1 MDKGC
6 YGICGKNIEASGGK
20 MSESGGISDIQFR
33 IRHTMLPVSNLDRT
47 IDFYTRLL
55 GMDIMRLREPAGQR
69 VAYLGYGSED
79 EGPAFELIQNGDG
92 GESAEVPTWAGHFA
106 LYVSDLSKLCAA
118 LKREG
123 VAFTREPGPNR
134 PGSSDLVAYILDP
147 DGYTIELTER
157 HSQTGPPIKK

>member
-1 MDKGC
+1 
-6 YGICGKNIEASGGK
+6 
-20 MSESGGISDIQFR
+20 MSDDGGISGIQFR
-33 IRHTMLPVSNLDRT
+33 IRHTMLPVSDLDRT

-79 EGPAFELIQNGDG
+79 DGPAFELIQNGDG
-92 GESAEVPTWAGHFA
+92 GENVEVPTWAGHFA
-106 LYVSDLSKLCAA
+106 LYVSDLYKLCAA

-123 VAFTREPGPNR
+123 VTFTREPGPNR
-134 PGSSDLVAYILDP
+134 AGAADLVAYILDP

-157 HSQTGPPIKK
+157 HSLTGPPIRK